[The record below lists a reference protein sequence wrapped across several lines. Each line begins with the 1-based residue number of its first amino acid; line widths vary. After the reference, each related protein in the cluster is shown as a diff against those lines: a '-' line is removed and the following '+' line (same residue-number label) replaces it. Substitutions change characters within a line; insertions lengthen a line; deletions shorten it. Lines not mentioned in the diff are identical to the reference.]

1 MTTYEIIRFE
11 AKETEVFFQIKLN
24 DAELGIFNFAKWLT
38 PDQVARYN
46 NDNSTK
52 DTILTSYLPEALQW
66 KTDQNNYVP
75 PVED

>member
-46 NDNSTK
+46 DDKDTK
-52 DTILTSYLPEALQW
+52 DAILTSYIQEALQW
-66 KTDQNNYVP
+66 KTEQNNAP
-75 PVED
+75 EEED